1 MDSVQIISFSAI
13 IIVVAV
19 LIGFAAGK
27 RQEANKQ
34 QDDGRRF
41 LDVSGLPQPYV
52 DQLDRM
58 VETKLAAEQA
68 KRNRFALK
76 MFRRKV

>member
-1 MDSVQIISFSAI
+1 MESTSVILFSAI
-13 IIVVAV
+13 IIVVAA

-41 LDVSGLPQPYV
+41 LDVSGLPQPYI

-68 KRNRFALK
+68 KRNRFAQR